1 MYMLRN
7 YFKTAVRNLSR
18 HKLFAVLNV
27 LGLSTGLACSLLIWL
42 WVYNELS
49 YDRFHAH
56 SADIYRVTATTLN
69 QPFAVAGAPLAAALR
84 AQIPGV
90 VDAAR
95 LKATY
100 GESSIFTVA
109 GKHFEEKGAYFAD
122 PNFLHM
128 FSFPL
133 VMGDPATALGTPNGI
148 LLTERMAKKYFGA
161 EDPMGKII
169 QLGERQ
175 IFTVTGILKDVP
187 ANSHLQ
193 FDILMPLSAD
203 SLTDDNLKQQ
213 QWANLNFLTYVQLDP
228 HKAATLPAL
237 EKQITDLYNKGDA
250 SFQAQIGL
258 QPLTRIHLYSKYLF
272 DLEGMG
278 DIRYVRIFSF
288 IALII
293 LLVACINF
301 MNLATARSSRRAK
314 EVGVRKVIGARR
326 GDLIGQFLSESVLI
340 TFLALLLGIV
350 LVFVCLPAFNA
361 ALGKTLTVHVGD
373 GWLFA
378 GLLGVFLLTALV
390 SGSYPALFLSSFRPI
405 KVLKNTVARVGGANL
420 FFRNGLVAF
429 QFVVSVVLIVG
440 TIVVYS
446 QLRFIQNRNLGF
458 DKANLLY
465 MPLKGD
471 LSKHMDALT
480 AQLGASRHL
489 GSYTVVS
496 DIPVNLGMGTSGV
509 HWEGKQPDTHPMFS
523 VMGVDTSTIGVFRF
537 RMAAGRN
544 FSTSFPT
551 DTLNY
556 IVNES
561 ALKILGWDAQ
571 SAIGKPLQVWDNKGV
586 VIGVVKD
593 FNFKPVQ
600 SAVDPLIMRYNPGPT
615 TGWLRHMVV
624 VNTTPSGIGA
634 AISDLRAISGRLNP
648 TYDFEYGFVDQQLAA
663 QYQSEQKL
671 GFLFNVFAVL
681 AIFISCLGLG
691 GLAAF
696 TAEQRTKEIGIRK
709 VLGASVGG
717 IVTLLSRGF
726 LRLVFVA
733 MLLATPLA
741 YYCMHRWLQDYAF
754 RIDISAWF
762 FVAAGLVAVVIAL
775 ATVSTQAIKAATANP
790 VKSLKAE

>member
-1 MYMLRN
+1 MLRN
-7 YFKTAVRNLSR
+7 YFKTALRNLTR
-18 HKLFAVLNV
+18 HKLFAILNV
-27 LGLSTGLACSLLIWL
+27 LGLSTGLACSMLIWL
-42 WVYNELS
+42 WVYHELS
-49 YDRFHAH
+49 YDRFHVH
-56 SADIYRVTATTLN
+56 SADIYRITATTLD
-69 QPFAVAGAPLAAALR
+69 QPFAVAGAPLAGALR

-90 VDAAR
+90 VDAGR

-100 GESSIFTVA
+100 GESTIVTV
-109 GKHFEEKGAYFAD
+109 GEKRFEEKDAYFAD
-122 PNFLHM
+122 PNILRM

-133 VMGDPATALGTPNGI
+133 VAGDPATALVAPDGL

-161 EDPMGKII
+161 ADPIGKTIRVGDKD
-169 QLGERQ
+169 LFR
-175 IFTVTGILKDVP
+175 VTGILKDIP
-187 ANSHLQ
+187 DNSHLQ
-193 FDILMPLSAD
+193 FGILMPMSHD
-203 SLTDDNLKQQ
+203 SLTDDDVRLQH
-213 QWANLNFLTYVQLDP
+213 WANLNFITYVQLNP
-228 HKAATLPAL
+228 HKTTAIPDL
-237 EKQITDLYNKGDA
+237 EKRITDLYNSGD
-250 SFQAQIGL
+250 STFRLHIGL

-288 IALII
+288 VALIV

-301 MNLATARSSRRAK
+301 MNLATARSARRAK

-326 GDLIGQFLSESVLI
+326 GNLIGQFLSESVLI
-340 TFLALLLGIV
+340 TLLSLALGLV
-350 LVFVCLPAFNA
+350 LVWLCLPAFSE
-361 ALGKTLTVHVGD
+361 ALGKTLTVHLGD

-378 GLLGVFLLTALV
+378 GLLGVFLLTGLV

-405 KVLKNTVARVGGANL
+405 KVLKTTVARVGGVNL
-420 FFRNGLVAF
+420 FFRNGLVVF
-429 QFVVSVVLIVG
+429 QFVVSIVLIVG

-446 QLRFIQNRNLGF
+446 QLRYIQNKNLGF

-465 MPLKGD
+465 MPLKGEI
-471 LSKHMDALT
+471 SKHMDALT
-480 AQLGASRHL
+480 AQLQSSPHL

-496 DIPVNLGMGTSGV
+496 EIPVNLGMGTAGV
-509 HWEGKQPDTHPMFS
+509 HWPGKRPDTHPMFS

-537 RMAAGRN
+537 KMAAGRN
-544 FSTSFPT
+544 FSSSYLT

-561 ALKILGWDAQ
+561 ALKVLGLDVH

-586 VIGVVKD
+586 IIGVVKD

-600 SAVDPLIMRYNPGPT
+600 SAVDPLIMRYNPGPRT
-615 TGWLRHMVV
+615 DWLRGMLV
-624 VNTTPSGIGA
+624 VNTTPAGVGA
-634 AISDLRAISGRLNP
+634 AIADLQTLSARLNP
-648 TYDFEYGFVDQQLAA
+648 TYDFEYGFVDQRLAA
-663 QYQSEQKL
+663 QYQSEQRL

-717 IVTLLSRGF
+717 IVALLSRGF
-726 LRLVFVA
+726 LRLVLISIA
-733 MLLATPLA
+733 LATPLA

-754 RIDISAWF
+754 RIHLSVWF
-762 FVAAGLVAVVIAL
+762 FVVAGVTAVLIAL
-775 ATVSTQAIKAATANP
+775 ATVSAQAIKAAISNP
-790 VKSLKAE
+790 VKSLRTE